1 MMEFNLDQTNELL
14 DALVMGSMVANY
26 PEFVE
31 CYGHEVANQK
41 LGRMFSRD
49 WDRLKE
55 EVWEATYPEYRAEMY
70 AQAAQEDAR
79 CGI

>member
-1 MMEFNLDQTNELL
+1 
-14 DALVMGSMVANY
+14 MGSMVANY

-31 CYGHEVANQK
+31 SYGHEVANQK

-55 EVWEATYPEYRAEMY
+55 EVWEVTYPEYRAQMY

-79 CGI
+79 CVI

>member
-1 MMEFNLDQTNELL
+1 MMEFSLNQTNELL

-26 PEFVE
+26 PEFVKS
-31 CYGHEVANQK
+31 YGHEVADKK
-41 LGRMFSRD
+41 LSRMFSRD

-55 EVWEATYPEYRAEMY
+55 EVWEATYPAYRAEMY

>member
-1 MMEFNLDQTNELL
+1 MMEFSLDQTNELL
-14 DALVMGSMVANY
+14 DSLVMGSMVANY

-31 CYGHEVANQK
+31 SYGHEVADQK

-55 EVWEATYPEYRAEMY
+55 EVWEATYPAYRAKMY

>member
-31 CYGHEVANQK
+31 SYGHEVADQK
-41 LGRMFSRD
+41 LERMFSRD

-55 EVWEATYPEYRAEMY
+55 EVWQATYPAYRAKMY
-70 AQAAQEDAR
+70 ALAAQEDAR

>member
-1 MMEFNLDQTNELL
+1 MMEFSLDQTNELL
-14 DALVMGSMVANY
+14 DALVMGSMVSNY

-31 CYGHEVANQK
+31 SYGHEVANQK

-55 EVWEATYPEYRAEMY
+55 EVWEATYPAYRAEMY